1 MKWTQ
6 TFIPTLKENPSEAEI
21 DSHKLMIRS
30 GMIRKLSS
38 GVYSYLPIGM
48 KILNKVINI
57 IRDEMDKS
65 GAIELSLPALQ
76 PLTLLERSGRIGAFG
91 DDLLSM
97 KDRHNKVIALSPTH
111 EEVITDLVKNEVSS
125 YKQLPLIL
133 YQIQTKFRDEAR
145 PRFGVLRSKEFL
157 MKDAYSFDIDIEGLN
172 NSYQKMYET
181 YCRIFERCKLDYLAV
196 EADSGA
202 MGGDVSHEFMVPN
215 ENGED
220 VIVKCRSCDY
230 SANLEKAEPS
240 PLEFSN
246 DVTPGELK
254 EVSTPKM
261 TTISEV
267 SDFLGIE
274 PDKMVKTLIYTF
286 DDKNVAV
293 LVRGDHDVN
302 EAKLAKVLSSG
313 ELTLAGEDTVTKLT
327 NAPVG
332 FAGPI
337 GLKTQIIAD
346 QAVSVLKNCVVGGNK
361 ADTHI
366 MNVNPDKDFKIAKI
380 ADIRY
385 VTENDRCS
393 KCKETLSISN
403 GIELGHVF
411 KLGTRYSD
419 SLGAKFLDSN
429 GKERPIIMGSYGIGV
444 NRILAATIEKSHDS
458 NGIIWPLPLAP
469 YEVLIVPINF
479 KDETI
484 MDTATKIYDELCNAG
499 IDTLLD
505 DRDQRPGF
513 KFKDADLIGIPIRIT
528 AGKSFK
534 ESGELEIKTRIKY
547 EIPEHIPEEQHEKY
561 LLEKNKEVIH
571 VKPEN
576 ILAEI
581 RKLMDSLR

>member
-1 MKWTQ
+1 MKWSQ
-6 TFIPTLKENPSEAEI
+6 TFIPTLKENPSDAEVE
-21 DSHKLMIRS
+21 SHKLMIRS
-30 GMIRKLSS
+30 GMIRKLSA
-38 GVYSYLPIGM
+38 GIYSYLPLGT
-48 KILNKVINI
+48 KILNKVITI
-57 IRDEMDKS
+57 IREEMDNS

-76 PLTLLERSGRIGAFG
+76 PLTLLELSGRIDAFG

-97 KDRHNKVIALSPTH
+97 KDRHKKEIALSPTH

-157 MKDAYSFDIDIEGLN
+157 MKDAYSFDIDFEKLN
-172 NSYQKMYET
+172 DSYQKMYDT
-181 YCRIFERCKLDYLAV
+181 YFRIFERCKLDFLAV
-196 EADSGA
+196 EADTGA

-230 SANLEKAEPS
+230 SANREKAEPS
-240 PLEFSN
+240 PIESDDN
-246 DVTPGELK
+246 VTPGEPK
-254 EVSTPKM
+254 DVPTPNM
-261 TTISEV
+261 TTIKEV
-267 SDFLGIE
+267 SDFLNIE
-274 PDKMVKTLIYTF
+274 SSKMVKTLIYTY
-286 DDKNVAV
+286 DNKNVAV

-302 EAKLAKVLSSG
+302 EAKLSKVLSSD
-313 ELTLAGEDTVTKLT
+313 EIALANEDTVVTLT

-346 QAVSVLKNCVVGGNK
+346 QAVTVLKNCVVGGNK

-366 MNVNPDKDFKIAKI
+366 MNANPDKDFKIDRS
-380 ADIRY
+380 ADIRFI
-385 VTENDRCS
+385 TENDRCP
-393 KCKETLSISN
+393 KCNNEIDVSN

-419 SLGAKFLDSN
+419 SLGAKFLDRN
-429 GKERPIIMGSYGIGV
+429 GKEHPIIMGSYGIGV
-444 NRILAATIEKSHDS
+444 NRILAATIERSHDS

-479 KDETI
+479 KDELI
-484 MDTATKIYDELCNAG
+484 MDSATKIYDVLCDAG

-528 AGKSFK
+528 AGKRLK
-534 ESGELEIKTRIKY
+534 ETGELEIKLRSKD
-547 EIPEHIPEEQHEKY
+547 
-561 LLEKNKEVIH
+561 EVH
-571 VKPEN
+571 YAKPEN

-581 RKLMDSLR
+581 RKHMDFLR

>member
-1 MKWTQ
+1 MKWTH

-30 GMIRKLSS
+30 GMIRKLSA
-38 GVYSYLPIGM
+38 GVYSYLPIGL
-48 KILNKVINI
+48 KTLNKVINI
-57 IRDEMDKS
+57 IREEMDKS

-97 KDRHNKVIALSPTH
+97 KDRHNKDIALSPTH

-157 MKDAYSFDIDIEGLN
+157 MKDAYSFDIDNEGLDRN
-172 NSYQKMYET
+172 YKKMYDT
-181 YCRIFERCKLDYLAV
+181 YCRIFERCKLDFLAV
-196 EADSGA
+196 DADTGA

-220 VIVKCRSCDY
+220 VIIKCEKCDY
-230 SANLEKAEPS
+230 SANLEKAES
-240 PLEFSN
+240 APLESVT
-246 DVTPGELK
+246 DITPGECK
-254 EVSTPKM
+254 EISTPKM
-261 TTISEV
+261 TTIKEV
-267 SDFLGIE
+267 SGFLSIE
-274 PDKMVKTLIYTF
+274 SNKMVKTLIYTY
-286 DDKNVAV
+286 DNKSVAV

-302 EAKLAKVLSSG
+302 EAKLTKVLSIS
-313 ELTLAGEDTVTKLT
+313 EITLADENTVLELT

-337 GLKTQIIAD
+337 DLNTQIIAD
-346 QAVSVLKNCVVGGNK
+346 QAVSAMMSCVVGGNK
-361 ADTHI
+361 VDTHI
-366 MNVNPDKDFKIAKI
+366 MNVNPQKDFKIDKI

-385 VTENDRCS
+385 VTENDRCP
-393 KCKETLSISN
+393 KCKEALNVSN

-479 KDETI
+479 KDEII
-484 MDTATKIYDELCNAG
+484 MDTATKIYDELCEAG

-528 AGKSFK
+528 AGKRLK
-534 ESGELEIKTRIKY
+534 ETGELEIKLRSKD
-547 EIPEHIPEEQHEKY
+547 
-561 LLEKNKEVIH
+561 EVH
-571 VKPEN
+571 YAKPEN
-576 ILAEI
+576 ILTEI
-581 RKLMDSLR
+581 KNIMDALR

>member
-1 MKWTQ
+1 
-6 TFIPTLKENPSEAEI
+6 
-21 DSHKLMIRS
+21 
-30 GMIRKLSS
+30 MIRKLSA
-38 GVYSYLPIGM
+38 GVYTYLPLGTR
-48 KILNKVINI
+48 ILNKVIKI

-65 GAIELSLPALQ
+65 GAIELFMPALQ
-76 PLTLLERSGRIGAFG
+76 PLSLIELSGRIDAFG
-91 DDLLSM
+91 DDLLRI
-97 KDRHNKVIALSPTH
+97 KDRHKRDMALSPTH

-157 MKDAYSFDIDIEGLN
+157 MKDAYSFDIDIDGLN
-172 NSYQKMYET
+172 NSYQKMYDT
-181 YCRIFERCKLDYLAV
+181 YCRIFERCKLDFLAV

-230 SANLEKAEPS
+230 SANIEKAEPS
-240 PLEFSN
+240 PVESDDNLEL
-246 DVTPGELK
+246 GKLK

-261 TTISEV
+261 TTIKEV
-267 SDFLGIE
+267 SEFLGIE
-274 PDKMVKTLIYTF
+274 SNKMVKTLIYTY
-286 DDKNVAV
+286 DSKNVAV
-293 LVRGDHDVN
+293 LVRGDHAVN
-302 EAKLAKVLSSG
+302 ESKLAKVISSN
-313 ELTLAGEDTVTKLT
+313 EIVLADENTVVKLT
-327 NAPVG
+327 NSPVG

-346 QAVSVLKNCVVGGNK
+346 QAVSILKNCVVGGNK

-366 MNVNPDKDFKIAKI
+366 MNANPERDFKIDKVS
-380 ADIRY
+380 DIRY
-385 VTENDRCS
+385 VSEGDRCP
-393 KCKETLSISN
+393 KCNEMLDVSH

-419 SLGAKFLDSN
+419 PLGAKFLDSN
-429 GKERPIIMGSYGIGV
+429 GKEQPIIMGSYGIGV

-469 YEVLIVPINF
+469 YEVLIVPVNI
-479 KDETI
+479 KDETV
-484 MDTATKIYDELCNAG
+484 MNTATKVYDELCEKG

-528 AGKSFK
+528 VGKRFK
-534 ESGELEIKTRIKY
+534 ETGELEIKLRSKA
-547 EIPEHIPEEQHEKY
+547 
-561 LLEKNKEVIH
+561 EVFYA
-571 VKPEN
+571 KPEN
-576 ILAEI
+576 MITEI
-581 RKLMDSLR
+581 RNFIDSLS

>member
-1 MKWTQ
+1 MKWTH

-30 GMIRKLSS
+30 GMIRKLSA
-38 GVYSYLPIGM
+38 GVYSYLPIGL
-48 KILNKVINI
+48 KTLNKVINI
-57 IRDEMDKS
+57 IREEMDKS

-97 KDRHNKVIALSPTH
+97 KDRHNKDIALSPTH

-157 MKDAYSFDIDIEGLN
+157 MKDAYSFDIDNEGLDRN
-172 NSYQKMYET
+172 YKKMYDT
-181 YCRIFERCKLDYLAV
+181 YCRIFERCKLDFLAV
-196 EADSGA
+196 DADTGA

-220 VIVKCRSCDY
+220 VIIKCEKCDY
-230 SANLEKAEPS
+230 SANLEKAES
-240 PLEFSN
+240 APLESVT
-246 DVTPGELK
+246 DITPGECK
-254 EVSTPKM
+254 EISTPKM
-261 TTISEV
+261 TTIKEV
-267 SDFLGIE
+267 SGFLGIE
-274 PDKMVKTLIYTF
+274 SNKMVKTLIYTY
-286 DDKNVAV
+286 DNKSVAV

-302 EAKLAKVLSSG
+302 EAKLTKVLSIS
-313 ELTLAGEDTVTKLT
+313 EITLADENTVLELT

-337 GLKTQIIAD
+337 DLNTQIIAD
-346 QAVSVLKNCVVGGNK
+346 QAVSAMMSCVVGGNK
-361 ADTHI
+361 VDTHI
-366 MNVNPDKDFKIAKI
+366 MNVNPQKDFKIDKI

-385 VTENDRCS
+385 VTENDRCP
-393 KCKETLSISN
+393 KCKEALNVSN

-479 KDETI
+479 KDEII
-484 MDTATKIYDELCNAG
+484 MDTATKIYDELCEAG

-528 AGKSFK
+528 AGKRLK
-534 ESGELEIKTRIKY
+534 ETGELEIKLRSKD
-547 EIPEHIPEEQHEKY
+547 
-561 LLEKNKEVIH
+561 EVH
-571 VKPEN
+571 YAKPEN
-576 ILAEI
+576 ILTEI
-581 RKLMDSLR
+581 KNIMDALR

>member
-1 MKWTQ
+1 MKWSQ
-6 TFIPTLKENPSEAEI
+6 TFIPTLKETPSDAEVE
-21 DSHKLMIRS
+21 SHKLMIRS
-30 GMIRKLSS
+30 GMIRKLSA
-38 GVYSYLPIGM
+38 GIYSYLPLGT
-48 KILNKVINI
+48 KILNKVVTI
-57 IRDEMDKS
+57 IREEMNKS

-76 PLTLLERSGRIGAFG
+76 PLTLLELSGRIDAFG

-97 KDRHNKVIALSPTH
+97 KDRHKKDIALSPTH

-157 MKDAYSFDIDIEGLN
+157 MKDAYSFDIDFEKLN
-172 NSYQKMYET
+172 DSYQKMHDT
-181 YCRIFERCKLDYLAV
+181 YYRIFERCKLDFLAV
-196 EADSGA
+196 EADTGA

-220 VIVKCRSCDY
+220 VIVKCKGCDY
-230 SANLEKAEPS
+230 SANREKAEPS
-240 PLEFSN
+240 PLKSDEGI
-246 DVTPGELK
+246 TPGELK
-254 EVSTPKM
+254 EVSTPNM
-261 TTISEV
+261 TTIKEV
-267 SDFLGIE
+267 SEFLGIE
-274 PDKMVKTLIYTF
+274 PNKMVKTLIYTF
-286 DDKNVAV
+286 DGKSVAI

-302 EAKLAKVLSSG
+302 EAKLSKVLSSDEIALANEETVV
-313 ELTLAGEDTVTKLT
+313 ELTK
-327 NAPVG
+327 APVG

-346 QAVSVLKNCVVGGNK
+346 QAVTVLKNCVVGGNK

-366 MNVNPDKDFKIAKI
+366 INANPDKDFKIDRS
-380 ADIRY
+380 ADIRF
-385 VTENDRCS
+385 VTETDRCP
-393 KCKETLSISN
+393 KCKSEIDVSN

-419 SLGAKFLDSN
+419 SLGAKFLDKN

-469 YEVLIVPINF
+469 YEVLVVPINF
-479 KDETI
+479 KDEII
-484 MDTATKIYDELCNAG
+484 MNTATKIYDELCEAG
-499 IDTLLD
+499 VDTLLD

-528 AGKSFK
+528 VGKRLK
-534 ESGELEIKTRIKY
+534 ETGELEIKLRSKD
-547 EIPEHIPEEQHEKY
+547 
-561 LLEKNKEVIH
+561 EVYYAT
-571 VKPEN
+571 PEN
-576 ILAEI
+576 ILDEI

>member
-1 MKWTQ
+1 MKWSQ
-6 TFIPTLKENPSEAEI
+6 TFIPTLKENPSEAEVE
-21 DSHKLMIRS
+21 SHKLMIRS
-30 GMIRKLSS
+30 GMIRKLSA
-38 GVYSYLPIGM
+38 GVYSYLPLGT
-48 KILNKVINI
+48 KILNKVITI
-57 IRDEMDKS
+57 IREEMDKS

-76 PLTLLERSGRIGAFG
+76 PLTLLELSGRIGAFG
-91 DDLLSM
+91 DDLLRM
-97 KDRHNKVIALSPTH
+97 KDRHKKDMALSPTH
-111 EEVITDLVKNEVSS
+111 EEVITDIVKNEVSS

-157 MKDAYSFDIDIEGLN
+157 MKDAYSFDIDFDRLN
-172 NSYQKMYET
+172 DSYQKMYDT
-181 YCRIFERCKLDYLAV
+181 YCRIFDRCKLDFLAV
-196 EADSGA
+196 EADTGA

-220 VIVKCRSCDY
+220 VIVKCVGCDY
-230 SANLEKAEPS
+230 SANLEKAEPY
-240 PLEFSN
+240 PIEA
-246 DVTPGELK
+246 DDEIMPGELN
-254 EVSTPKM
+254 EVSTPNM

-267 SDFLGIE
+267 SDFLGVE
-274 PDKMVKTLIYTF
+274 SNKLVKTLIYTF
-286 DDKNVAV
+286 DDKIAAV

-302 EAKLAKVLSSG
+302 EAKLAKVLSCDKA
-313 ELTLAGEDTVTKLT
+313 TLADENTVVGLT
-327 NAPVG
+327 DAPVG

-337 GLKTQIIAD
+337 GLKAQIIAD
-346 QAVSVLKNCVVGGNK
+346 QAVSVLQSCVVGGNK

-366 MNVNPDKDFKIAKI
+366 MNVSPDRDFKIIKT
-380 ADIRY
+380 ADIRF
-385 VTENDRCS
+385 VTEND
-393 KCKETLSISN
+393 KCPKCGEALNISN

-419 SLGAKFLDSN
+419 SLGAKFLDKN

-479 KDETI
+479 KDELI
-484 MDTATKIYDELCNAG
+484 MNTATELYDELRGAG

-528 AGKSFK
+528 AGKSLK
-534 ESGELEIKTRIKY
+534 ETGEIEIKLRSKD
-547 EIPEHIPEEQHEKY
+547 
-561 LLEKNKEVIH
+561 EVYH
-571 VKPEN
+571 AKPED
-576 ILAEI
+576 ILTEI
-581 RKLMDSLR
+581 QGHMDSLR

>member
-1 MKWTQ
+1 MKWSQ
-6 TFIPTLKENPSEAEI
+6 TFIPTLKENPSDAEVE
-21 DSHKLMIRS
+21 SHKLMIRS
-30 GMIRKLSS
+30 GMIRKLSA
-38 GVYSYLPIGM
+38 GIYSYLPLGT
-48 KILNKVINI
+48 KILNKVITI
-57 IRDEMDKS
+57 IREEMDKS

-76 PLTLLERSGRIGAFG
+76 PLTLLERSGRIDAFG
-91 DDLLSM
+91 DDLFSM
-97 KDRHNKVIALSPTH
+97 KDRHKKEIALSPTH
-111 EEVITDLVKNEVSS
+111 EEVITDLVKNEISS

-157 MKDAYSFDIDIEGLN
+157 MKDAYSFDTDEESLN
-172 NSYQKMYET
+172 KSYQKMYDT
-181 YCRIFERCKLDYLAV
+181 YCRIFERCKLDYVAV

-202 MGGDVSHEFMVPN
+202 MGGDVSHEFMVLN

-220 VIVKCRSCDY
+220 VIVKCKSCDY
-230 SANLEKAEPS
+230 SANREKAESS
-240 PLEFSN
+240 PLESSDD
-246 DVTPGELK
+246 DVSPDELK
-254 EVSTPKM
+254 EVSTPNMM
-261 TTISEV
+261 TIKEV

-274 PDKMVKTLIYTF
+274 SKKMVKTLIYTYEN
-286 DDKNVAV
+286 KHVAV

-302 EAKLAKVLSSG
+302 EAKLLKVLSCD
-313 ELTLAGEDTVTKLT
+313 EITLADEDTVTTLT

-346 QAVSVLKNCVVGGNK
+346 QAVTVLKNCVVGGNK

-366 MNVNPDKDFKIAKI
+366 MNANPGKDFKIDRS
-380 ADIRY
+380 ADIRF
-385 VTENDRCS
+385 VTENDRCP
-393 KCKETLSISN
+393 KCNNEINISN

-419 SLGAKFLDSN
+419 SLGAKFLDRN
-429 GKERPIIMGSYGIGV
+429 GKERSIIMGSYGIGV

-479 KDETI
+479 KDEII
-484 MDTATKIYDELCNAG
+484 MDTATKIYDELCDAG

-528 AGKSFK
+528 VGKRLK
-534 ESGELEIKTRIKY
+534 ETGELEIKLRSKD
-547 EIPEHIPEEQHEKY
+547 
-561 LLEKNKEVIH
+561 EVHH

-581 RKLMDSLR
+581 RKYMDSLR

>member
-1 MKWTQ
+1 MKWSQ
-6 TFIPTLKENPSEAEI
+6 TFIPTLKETPSDAEVE
-21 DSHKLMIRS
+21 SHKLMIRS
-30 GMIRKLSS
+30 GMIRKLSA
-38 GVYSYLPIGM
+38 GIYSYLPIGT
-48 KILNKVINI
+48 KILNKVITI
-57 IRDEMDKS
+57 IREEMDRS

-76 PLTLLERSGRIGAFG
+76 PLTLLERSGRIDAFG

-97 KDRHNKVIALSPTH
+97 KDRHGKDVALSPTH
-111 EEVITDLVKNEVSS
+111 EEVITDLVKYEVSS

-157 MKDAYSFDIDIEGLN
+157 MKDAYSFDTDDDSLN
-172 NSYQKMYET
+172 NSYQKMYKT
-181 YCRIFERCKLDYLAV
+181 YYRIFERCKLDFLAV
-196 EADSGA
+196 EADTGA

-220 VIVKCRSCDY
+220 VIIKCRSCDY
-230 SANLEKAEPS
+230 SANREKAEPS
-240 PLEFSN
+240 PIESDD
-246 DVTPGELK
+246 DVASGEIK
-254 EVSTPKM
+254 EVSTPGM
-261 TTISEV
+261 TTIKEV
-267 SDFLGIE
+267 SSFLGVE
-274 PDKMVKTLIYTF
+274 SGKMVKTLIYAF
-286 DDKNVAV
+286 DDKTVAV

-302 EAKLAKVLSSG
+302 EAKLSKVLASG
-313 ELTLAGEDTVTKLT
+313 EIALANENTVTGLT

-346 QAVSVLKNCVVGGNK
+346 QAVTAMKNCIVGGNK

-366 MNVNPDKDFKIAKI
+366 TNVNPERDFKIDRS
-380 ADIRY
+380 ADIRF
-385 VTENDRCS
+385 VTENDGCP
-393 KCKETLSISN
+393 KCKSEIDVSN

-419 SLGAKFLDSN
+419 SLGAKFLDKN

-469 YEVLIVPINF
+469 YEVLVVPINI

-484 MDTATKIYDELCNAG
+484 MGTATKVYDELCDAG
-499 IDTLLD
+499 IDTLID

-528 AGKSFK
+528 VGKSFK
-534 ESGELEIKTRIKY
+534 ESGELEIKLRSKD
-547 EIPEHIPEEQHEKY
+547 
-561 LLEKNKEVIH
+561 EVYSA
-571 VKPEN
+571 KPEN
-576 ILAEI
+576 ILTVIKEH
-581 RKLMDSLR
+581 MDSLS

>member
-1 MKWTQ
+1 MKWSQ
-6 TFIPTLKENPSEAEI
+6 TFIPTLKENPSDAEV

-30 GMIRKLSS
+30 GMVRKLSA
-38 GVYSYLPIGM
+38 GLYTYLPLGTR
-48 KILNKVINI
+48 ILNKVINI
-57 IRDEMDKS
+57 IREEMDKS
-65 GAIELSLPALQ
+65 GAIELLMPALQ
-76 PLTLLERSGRIGAFG
+76 PLTLIELSGRIDAFG
-91 DDLLSM
+91 DDLLRI
-97 KDRHNKVIALSPTH
+97 KDRHKRDIALSPTH
-111 EEVITDLVKNEVSS
+111 EEVITDLIKNEVSS
-125 YKQLPLIL
+125 YKQLPLIF

-157 MKDAYSFDIDIEGLN
+157 MKDAYSFDIDIDGLN
-172 NSYQKMYET
+172 NSYQKMYDT
-181 YCRIFERCKLDYLAV
+181 YCRIFDRCKLDYLAV

-230 SANLEKAEPS
+230 GANIEKAESS
-240 PLEFSN
+240 PIESDDNLELW
-246 DVTPGELK
+246 ELK
-254 EVSTPKM
+254 EVSTPRM
-261 TTISEV
+261 TTIKEV
-267 SDFLGIE
+267 SEFLGIE
-274 PDKMVKTLIYTF
+274 SNKMVKTLIYTY
-286 DDKNVAV
+286 DSKNVAV

-302 EAKLAKVLSSG
+302 ESKLAKVISSD
-313 ELTLAGEDTVTKLT
+313 EITLADENTVVKLT

-346 QAVSVLKNCVVGGNK
+346 QAVSILKNCVVGGNK

-366 MNVNPDKDFKIAKI
+366 LNANQERDFKIDKVS
-380 ADIRY
+380 DIRY
-385 VTENDRCS
+385 VTDGDRCP
-393 KCKETLSISN
+393 KCNDVLDVSH

-419 SLGAKFLDSN
+419 PLGAKFLDSN

-469 YEVLIVPINF
+469 YEVLIVSINI

-484 MDTATKIYDELCNAG
+484 MNTATRIYDELCEKG

-528 AGKSFK
+528 VGKRFK
-534 ESGELEIKTRIKY
+534 ETGELEIKLRSKD
-547 EIPEHIPEEQHEKY
+547 
-561 LLEKNKEVIH
+561 EVLYA
-571 VKPEN
+571 KPEN
-576 ILAEI
+576 IISEI
-581 RKLMDSLR
+581 RKLIDSLS

>member
-1 MKWTQ
+1 MKWSK
-6 TFIPTLKENPSEAEI
+6 TFIPTLKENPSDAEV

-30 GMIRKLSS
+30 GMIRKLSA
-38 GVYSYLPIGM
+38 GVYTYLPLGTR
-48 KILNKVINI
+48 ILNKVINI

-65 GAIELSLPALQ
+65 GAIELFMPALQ
-76 PLTLLERSGRIGAFG
+76 PLTLIELSGRIDVFG
-91 DDLLSM
+91 DDLLRI
-97 KDRHNKVIALSPTH
+97 KDRHKRDMALGPTH

-157 MKDAYSFDIDIEGLN
+157 MKDAYSFDIDIDGLN
-172 NSYQKMYET
+172 KSYQKMYDT
-181 YCRIFERCKLDYLAV
+181 YCRIFERCKLDFLAV

-202 MGGDVSHEFMVPN
+202 MGGDVSHEFMVRN

-220 VIVKCRSCDY
+220 VIVKCRSCNY
-230 SANLEKAEPS
+230 SANIEKAEPS
-240 PLEFSN
+240 PIESDDNLEL
-246 DVTPGELK
+246 GKLK

-261 TTISEV
+261 TTIKEV
-267 SDFLGIE
+267 SEFLGIE
-274 PDKMVKTLIYTF
+274 SNKMVKTLIYTY
-286 DDKNVAV
+286 DSKNVAV
-293 LVRGDHDVN
+293 LVRGDHAVN
-302 EAKLAKVLSSG
+302 ESKLAKVISSD
-313 ELTLAGEDTVTKLT
+313 EIALADENTVVKLT
-327 NAPVG
+327 NSPVG

-346 QAVSVLKNCVVGGNK
+346 QAISILKNCVVGGNK

-366 MNVNPDKDFKIAKI
+366 MNANPERDFKIDKI
-380 ADIRY
+380 SDIRY
-385 VTENDRCS
+385 VSEGDRCP
-393 KCKETLSISN
+393 KCNEMLDVSH

-419 SLGAKFLDSN
+419 PLGAKFLDSN

-469 YEVLIVPINF
+469 YEVLIVPINI

-484 MDTATKIYDELCNAG
+484 MNTATKIYDELCEKG

-528 AGKSFK
+528 VGKRFK
-534 ESGELEIKTRIKY
+534 ETGELEIKLRSKA
-547 EIPEHIPEEQHEKY
+547 
-561 LLEKNKEVIH
+561 EVFYA
-571 VKPEN
+571 KPEN
-576 ILAEI
+576 MITEI
-581 RKLMDSLR
+581 RNLIDSLS

>member
-1 MKWTQ
+1 MKWSQ
-6 TFIPTLKENPSEAEI
+6 TFIPTLKETPSDAEVE
-21 DSHKLMIRS
+21 SHKLMIRS
-30 GMIRKLSS
+30 GMIRKLSA
-38 GVYSYLPIGM
+38 GIYSYLPLGT
-48 KILNKVINI
+48 KILHKVTAI
-57 IRDEMDKS
+57 IREEMDKS

-76 PLTLLERSGRIGAFG
+76 PLTLLELSGRIDAFG

-97 KDRHNKVIALSPTH
+97 KDRHKKDIALSPTH

-157 MKDAYSFDIDIEGLN
+157 MKDAYSFDTDDDSLN
-172 NSYQKMYET
+172 NSYQNMYDT
-181 YCRIFERCKLDYLAV
+181 YCRIFKRCKLDFLAV
-196 EADSGA
+196 EADTGA

-220 VIVKCRSCDY
+220 VIAKCRSCDY
-230 SANLEKAEPS
+230 SANREKAEPS
-240 PLEFSN
+240 PIESDDN
-246 DVTPGELK
+246 VTPDDPK
-254 EVSTPKM
+254 EVSTPNM
-261 TTISEV
+261 TTIKEV
-267 SDFLGIE
+267 SNFLNIE
-274 PDKMVKTLIYTF
+274 SNKMVKTLIYTHGN
-286 DDKNVAV
+286 KHVAV

-302 EAKLAKVLSSG
+302 EAKLSKVLSSDEIALANEETVV
-313 ELTLAGEDTVTKLT
+313 ELTD
-327 NAPVG
+327 APVG

-337 GLKTQIIAD
+337 GLNAQIIAD
-346 QAVSVLKNCVVGGNK
+346 QAVTVLKNCVVGGNK

-366 MNVNPDKDFKIAKI
+366 MNVNPDKDFKIDRS
-380 ADIRY
+380 ADIRF
-385 VTENDRCS
+385 VTENDRCP
-393 KCKETLSISN
+393 KCNDVLDISN

-419 SLGAKFLDSN
+419 SLGAKFLDKN
-429 GKERPIIMGSYGIGV
+429 GKERTIVMGSYGIGV

-484 MDTATKIYDELCNAG
+484 MDTATKIYDELCDAG

-528 AGKSFK
+528 VGKRLK
-534 ESGELEIKTRIKY
+534 ETGELEIKLRSK
-547 EIPEHIPEEQHEKY
+547 EEVHY
-561 LLEKNKEVIH
+561 AT
-571 VKPEN
+571 PEN
-576 ILAEI
+576 LLTEI
-581 RKLMDSLR
+581 RKHMDSLR